1 MAAISHALDL
11 ELRAQLVETFRSQNE
26 SSPIELA
33 TVPVLVDGRMP
44 RGQVVQ
50 FASMSGL
57 SSGTCLA
64 LDVCWSAQNQ
74 AFLHTGQPCWCAFVD
89 PGRSLHAPGVAA
101 HGVHL
106 DRLLVMYPPVQ
117 AIGRSSVR
125 LAQSGVF
132 EVVVIDLHGVPGASI
147 SLPLA
152 PWRNIVRRLSIAARQ
167 TNCCVLLLTDHRAA
181 VNAGLPVAMRIE
193 LQRPGV
199 ELFRARI
206 GKERHARIGGPVQ
219 WRYQMARL
227 EGACF
232 NELRQVDESKKTAEV
247 SAKVFAGNV

>member
-1 MAAISHALDL
+1 MAAISQALDL
-11 ELRAQLVETFRSQNE
+11 ELRAQLVEKFRPQNA

-33 TVPVLVDGRMP
+33 AVPVLADGEMP

-50 FASMSGL
+50 LASMSGF

-106 DRLLVMYPPVQ
+106 ERLLVMYPTVQ
-117 AIGRSSVR
+117 AMGRLCVR
-125 LAQSGVF
+125 VVQSGVF

-147 SLPLA
+147 TPPLA

-167 TNCCVLLLTDHRAA
+167 TNCCVLLLTDYRAA
-181 VNAGLPVAMRIE
+181 ANAGLPVAMRIE
-193 LQRPGV
+193 LQRPGA

-227 EGACF
+227 GGTCF
-232 NELRQVDESKKTAEV
+232 NELRQVDESKKNTEV
-247 SAKVFAGNV
+247 SAKMFAGNV